1 MSNIEDPPEQQYTLE
16 QINAGL
22 DKFLTTVE
30 EEIEIHH
37 AHPEWI
43 DYDQKCTEEKNLIIR
58 AELILT
64 MLEEII
70 KQVHLPVSDPNFLR
84 IKAARQY
91 FDRI

>member
-1 MSNIEDPPEQQYTLE
+1 MSDIDEPPEQQYTPE
-16 QINAGL
+16 QISEGL
-22 DKFLTTVE
+22 DKFITTVE

-64 MLEEII
+64 MLEEVI
-70 KQVHLPVSDPNFLR
+70 KQVHLPITDRNLLR

-91 FDRI
+91 FDGI